1 MSYSKFEYSDLKLS
15 NKSFAKIGKIEV
27 SVTLKNNSNIAGKEV
42 VQLYIRDLFASTTRP
57 VKELKDFEMIELEPN
72 EPKIVKFYIYEKTI
86 EFYPAN
92 NKWEAESGDF
102 NVFVGTNSEKP
113 LEDNFVFTAKFCY

>member
-1 MSYSKFEYSDLKLS
+1 MSYSKFEYFDLKLS
-15 NKSFAKIGKIEV
+15 NKSFAKNGKIEV

-113 LEDNFVFTAKFCY
+113 LKDNFVFTN